1 MDGDKIKHILLAENS
16 LEGIL
21 SAVSYA
27 YRSRYGHG
35 FNEIMIAGEEGTMKL
50 FSEYI
55 DIPSDPEAAGKV
67 YRAIRSKLGLNF
79 LEYIEYCALSCFDD
93 RAEVIYRALILGFAN
108 NIDILNYRKA
118 DCISRLH
125 EIYKNVQGEVHHWT
139 EFLRFKIHDI
149 TELTG
154 TNAETEGDRGMTEVP
169 GEMQTGIVGSGHAPA
184 VFDEYSSAEQYRQYA
199 ANQFLT
205 SVIEPR
211 HRIVSLLLPFFED
224 RYPSENFLIYDK
236 VHDEAAVYSAG
247 KGGYVAQRLSELQP
261 EIVRI
266 IASDNSENARV
277 SDLWK
282 IFYDTTFIKERENR
296 ALQRSLLPLRFRGD
310 MAEHKGRRE

>member
-1 MDGDKIKHILLAENS
+1 MGEGKIKHILLAENS

-27 YRSRYGHG
+27 YKSRYGHE
-35 FNEIMIAGEEGTMKL
+35 FNKIMIAGEEGTMEF

-55 DIPSDPEAAGKV
+55 DVPSNPDAAGEV
-67 YRAIRSKLGLNF
+67 YRAIRSRLGLKF

-125 EIYKNVQGEVHHWT
+125 DIYKNVQGEVHHWT

-149 TELTG
+149 SELAG
-154 TNAETEGDRGMTEVP
+154 MNAVSDGDGGMAEVP
-169 GEMQTGIVGSGHAPA
+169 GEMQAGIVGDGNAPA

-205 SVIEPR
+205 AVTEPR

-236 VHDEAAVYSAG
+236 VHDEAAVFSAG
-247 KGGYVAQRLSELQP
+247 KGGYVAQRVSELQP

-266 IASDNSENARV
+266 IESDNSENARM
-277 SDLWK
+277 SDLWR

-310 MAEHKGRRE
+310 MAEHKPRE